1 MAPPRTGSSLISHRP
16 TEGQGSMKRITCSL
30 LVATLPFD
38 SVLADA
44 PNEKNAKVTPVYQH
58 ELPNVP
64 GKSIKGMLV
73 ECGPGGYSALTSAIR
88 KVPTLAIETRLKSGF
103 F

>member
-38 SVLADA
+38 SVL
-44 PNEKNAKVTPVYQH
+44 
-58 ELPNVP
+58 VP
-64 GKSIKGMLV
+64 S
-73 ECGPGGYSALTSAIR
+73 
-88 KVPTLAIETRLKSGF
+88 LAIEHAFKSRIF
-103 F
+103 LE